1 LINNSA
7 GLRKTGLITGT
18 NTNTTLPWRF
28 PVDVVADTSTFYEG
42 GGTRTFSNVI
52 FQLRNPVAPI
62 INSGITR
69 LVGVGSPFKQY
80 TITASGVPSG
90 FVASGLPPGLTLK
103 GENINGTPTQ
113 AGTYA
118 VSLVAFNYYRPGS
131 TLEEEK
137 QPGTKILNI
146 YVSGARP
153 LATTS
158 LFGVNDLRVGV
169 PASLSA
175 GDGLRVS
182 GYGLPTGLSFDK
194 ATGLITGTPTAA
206 GTFAATLFIQNG
218 KGWISKDIS
227 LTVRYKNS
235 NYENF

>member
-1 LINNSA
+1 
-7 GLRKTGLITGT
+7 
-18 NTNTTLPWRF
+18 
-28 PVDVVADTSTFYEG
+28 
-42 GGTRTFSNVI
+42 
-52 FQLRNPVAPI
+52 VAPI

-80 TITASGVPSG
+80 TITASGAPFG
-90 FVASGLPPGLTLK
+90 FVASGLPPGLTLN

-182 GYGLPTGLSFDK
+182 GFGLPTGLSFNK

-227 LTVRYKNS
+227 LTVR
-235 NYENF
+235 